1 MNLRYIKRIV
11 EHGNMLEGETH
22 IYETVLQYTKR
33 NIRTDKIEWIDVP
46 LVKKLTLTDVV
57 KSDSEQLC
65 PNCLCKPT
73 QKLGFCNECFDNIYS
88 NA

>member
-11 EHGNMLEGETH
+11 EHGNMLEGENH

-46 LVKKLTLTDVV
+46 FGK
-57 KSDSEQLC
+57 E
-65 PNCLCKPT
+65 
-73 QKLGFCNECFDNIYS
+73 
-88 NA
+88 